1 MYENYIYETL
11 HNKIIIMF
19 LALIIKLNNFLFNS
33 KYCLQ
38 IKDCVIGTICIP
50 TYANIFMAE
59 FEQKWF
65 MAW

>member
-11 HNKIIIMF
+11 HNKVIIMF
-19 LALIIKLNNFLFNS
+19 LALVKLNNLLFNS

-38 IKDCVIGTICIP
+38 IKDCVIGVICAP

-65 MAW
+65 VAW